1 VINYKNLLSVL
12 ILNMR
17 TVVGLILIISAC
29 ARVVYVDKVDVI
41 EVDSGEH
48 LDLIV
53 ASNPSTGYTWVWS
66 SESSPNLQTQN
77 GYTGEFIPP
86 ENPMPGAP
94 GKQLFHVNVNAFH
107 GETLK
112 IVLKYQRPW
121 EDKPEEVKEITLK
134 VN

>member
-1 VINYKNLLSVL
+1 
-12 ILNMR
+12 MR
-17 TVVGLILIISAC
+17 TAVGLILIISAC
-29 ARVVYVDKVDVI
+29 ATVVYVDEVDVI
-41 EVDSGEH
+41 EVDSREH

-66 SESSPNLQTQN
+66 TESSAGLQVQN

-94 GKQLFHVNVNAFH
+94 GRQMFHVNVNAFH

-121 EDKPEEVKEITLK
+121 ENEPVKVKEITLK

>member
-1 VINYKNLLSVL
+1 MKAVL
-12 ILNMR
+12 
-17 TVVGLILIISAC
+17 GLILIISAC
-29 ARVVYVDKVDVI
+29 ARVVYVDEADVI
-41 EVDSGEH
+41 EVDSREH

-66 SESSPNLQTQN
+66 SESSPSLQVQN

-94 GKQLFHVNVNAFH
+94 GRQMFHVNVNAFH

-112 IVLKYQRPW
+112 VVLKYQRAW
-121 EDKPEEVKEITLK
+121 ENEPIIVKEITLK